1 MLEIRNLSFKYKNN
15 PIFKDVK
22 LQVKSGESVGIVGPN
37 GCGKTTLIR
46 VISGVLGP
54 FKGEI
59 YVDNQDL
66 RELSVVERSRRLS
79 VAPQMPE
86 FPLDYTVYQML
97 MMARNPYLSLFS
109 WESKQDFDIV
119 KEIVTLTEIEHLV
132 ERLIRNISGGERQ
145 RVLLA
150 MTMIQS
156 TGIVLMDEPTA
167 SFDLG
172 YQIGFYR
179 LIKLL
184 KTREVAVLLA
194 MHDLSLA
201 AQCCDR
207 IIVLFKGGIYA
218 EGTPKEVLTEE
229 ILSDVYNTSIKVMY
243 HPDSDS
249 PVVVSTES
257 TN

>member
-1 MLEIRNLSFKYKNN
+1 M
-15 PIFKDVK
+15 
-22 LQVKSGESVGIVGPN
+22 
-37 GCGKTTLIR
+37 
-46 VISGVLGP
+46 
-54 FKGEI
+54 
-59 YVDNQDL
+59 
-66 RELSVVERSRRLS
+66 
-79 VAPQMPE
+79 E
-86 FPLDYTVYQML
+86 F
-97 MMARNPYLSLFS
+97 
-109 WESKQDFDIV
+109 E
-119 KEIVTLTEIEHLV
+119 
-132 ERLIRNISGGERQ
+132 
-145 RVLLA
+145 
-150 MTMIQS
+150 
-156 TGIVLMDEPTA
+156 
-167 SFDLG
+167 DLG

-207 IIVLFKGGIYA
+207 IIILFKGGIYA

-249 PVVVSTES
+249 PVVVSTDR

>member
-1 MLEIRNLSFKYKNN
+1 MLQIRNLSFKYKNN
-15 PIFKDVK
+15 PIFKDVD

-37 GCGKTTLIR
+37 GCGKTT
-46 VISGVLGP
+46 ISGVLGP

-59 YVDNQDL
+59 YIDDQDL
-66 RELSVVERSRRLS
+66 KKLSVVERSRRLS

-86 FPLDYTVYQML
+86 FPLDYTVHQML

-207 IIVLFKGGIYA
+207 IIILFKGGIYA

-249 PVVVSTES
+249 PVVVSTDR

>member
-1 MLEIRNLSFKYKNN
+1 MLDIKKLTFKYDNT
-15 PIFKDVK
+15 PIFNNIEF
-22 LQVKSGESVGIVGPN
+22 QVNSGESVGIVGPN

-46 VISGVLGP
+46 VISGVLEP
-54 FKGEI
+54 FNGEI
-59 YVDNQDL
+59 YVDGQDL
-66 RELSVVERSRRLS
+66 KKLSVVERSRHLS

-109 WESKQDFDIV
+109 WESKQDFYIV
-119 KEIVTLTEIEHLV
+119 QQVISLTEIEYLV
-132 ERLIRNISGGERQ
+132 ERLIRDISGGERQ

-156 TGIVLMDEPTA
+156 TKTVIMDEPTA

-179 LIKLL
+179 IIKLL
-184 KTREVAVLLA
+184 KSRGIAVLLA

-207 IIVLFKGGIYA
+207 IIILFKGRIHA
-218 EGTPKEVLTEE
+218 EGNPKEVLTEE
-229 ILSDVYNTSIKVMY
+229 ILSDVYNTPIKVMY
-243 HPDSDS
+243 HPDSES
-249 PVVVSTES
+249 PVVVSTDR

>member
-1 MLEIRNLSFKYKNN
+1 
-15 PIFKDVK
+15 
-22 LQVKSGESVGIVGPN
+22 
-37 GCGKTTLIR
+37 
-46 VISGVLGP
+46 
-54 FKGEI
+54 
-59 YVDNQDL
+59 
-66 RELSVVERSRRLS
+66 
-79 VAPQMPE
+79 MPE

-119 KEIVTLTEIEHLV
+119 QQVISLTEIEYLV
-132 ERLIRNISGGERQ
+132 ERLIRDISGGERQ

-156 TGIVLMDEPTA
+156 TKTVIMDEPTA

-179 LIKLL
+179 IIKLL
-184 KTREVAVLLA
+184 KTRGIAVLLA

-207 IIVLFKGGIYA
+207 IIILFKGRIHAQGN
-218 EGTPKEVLTEE
+218 PKEVLTEE
-229 ILSDVYNTSIKVMY
+229 ILSDVYNTPVKVMY
-243 HPDSDS
+243 HPDSES
-249 PVVVSTES
+249 PVVVSTDR

>member
-1 MLEIRNLSFKYKNN
+1 MLQIRNLSFKYKNN
-15 PIFKDVK
+15 PIFKDVD

-59 YVDNQDL
+59 YIDDQDL
-66 RELSVVERSRRLS
+66 KKLSVVERSRRLS

-86 FPLDYTVYQML
+86 FPLDYTVHQML

-207 IIVLFKGGIYA
+207 IIILFKGGIYA

-249 PVVVSTES
+249 PVVVSTDR

>member
-15 PIFKDVK
+15 PIFKDVG

-59 YVDNQDL
+59 YIDDQDL
-66 RELSVVERSRRLS
+66 KKLSVVERSRRLS

-207 IIVLFKGGIYA
+207 IIILFKGGIYA

-229 ILSDVYNTSIKVMY
+229 ILSNVYNTSIKVMY

-249 PVVVSTES
+249 PVVVSTDR

>member
-15 PIFKDVK
+15 PIFKNVR

-59 YVDNQDL
+59 YIDDQDL

-86 FPLDYTVYQML
+86 FPLDYTVHQML

-119 KEIVTLTEIEHLV
+119 KEIVILTEIEHLV
-132 ERLIRNISGGERQ
+132 KRLIRNISGGERQ

-167 SFDLG
+167 NFDLG

-207 IIVLFKGGIYA
+207 IIILFKGGIYA

-249 PVVVSTES
+249 PVVVSTDR

>member
-1 MLEIRNLSFKYKNN
+1 MLDIKKITFKFDNT
-15 PIFKDVK
+15 PIFNNIEF
-22 LQVKSGESVGIVGPN
+22 QVNSGESVGIVGPN

-46 VISGVLGP
+46 VISGVLEP
-54 FKGEI
+54 FNGEI
-59 YVDNQDL
+59 YVDGQDL
-66 RELSVVERSRRLS
+66 KKLSVVERSRHLS

-119 KEIVTLTEIEHLV
+119 QQVISLTEIEYLV
-132 ERLIRNISGGERQ
+132 ERLIRDISGGERQ

-156 TGIVLMDEPTA
+156 TKTVIMDEPTA

-179 LIKLL
+179 IIKLL
-184 KTREVAVLLA
+184 KTRGIAVLLA

-207 IIVLFKGGIYA
+207 IIILFKGRIHAQGN
-218 EGTPKEVLTEE
+218 PKEVLTEE
-229 ILSDVYNTSIKVMY
+229 ILSDVYNTPVKVMY
-243 HPDSDS
+243 HPDSES
-249 PVVVSTES
+249 PVVVSTDR